1 MYIENCRFILIS
13 VIMENN
19 KKSLLDLTTESF
31 GKMLYFVESKNATKD
46 IDSLIV
52 IQTFIQKISRNSIQ
66 HLDPSPSIFI
76 F

>member
-1 MYIENCRFILIS
+1 MYIENYRFILIS

-19 KKSLLDLTTESF
+19 KKILLDLTTESF
-31 GKMLYFVESKNATKD
+31 EQMLYFVESKNATKD

-66 HLDPSPSIFI
+66 HLDPSTSIFI